1 MTAQSVGQ
9 QARHE
14 HPSLTRIRERA
25 GQLGFACLES
35 KWMGYHVAYAF
46 ACVAGHRFKRL
57 ASSIVYG
64 RSPAPCPHC
73 EHEVLRQR
81 VLGMAAERGGVCLEN
96 DYLGPNVR
104 HRMRCE
110 QGHEWQTMGRKLLA
124 GHWCRI
130 CGTAAMT
137 AKLRAEG
144 WHIADLQAK
153 AAARGGQC
161 LSPEYRGALER
172 YEWVCAY
179 GHRWSSVGAEI
190 MRGTWCRLCAN
201 RETSERKTDPEGLI
215 RLRTAAQAQGG
226 DCLDEVY
233 LGQSARYRFQCREG
247 HVWKTAGQN
256 VLNGGWCRAC
266 HNESR
271 RLGIESMQA
280 VARERGGR
288 CLSETYINKSRR
300 LTWECHHGHV
310 WQTSPRSI
318 FAGHWCPSC
327 AILDRVRSKNQ
338 NKRKR
343 YEATDKLDTV
353 SR

>member
-1 MTAQSVGQ
+1 
-9 QARHE
+9 
-14 HPSLTRIRERA
+14 
-25 GQLGFACLES
+25 
-35 KWMGYHVAYAF
+35 
-46 ACVAGHRFKRL
+46 
-57 ASSIVYG
+57 
-64 RSPAPCPHC
+64 
-73 EHEVLRQR
+73 
-81 VLGMAAERGGVCLEN
+81 MAAERGGVCLEN

-190 MRGTWCRLCAN
+190 MRGTWCRLCAD
-201 RETSERKTDPEGLI
+201 RETSERKTDPEGLF

-233 LGQSARYRFQCREG
+233 LGQSARYRFQCKEG

-266 HNESR
+266 YNESR

>member
-1 MTAQSVGQ
+1 M
-9 QARHE
+9 
-14 HPSLTRIRERA
+14 
-25 GQLGFACLES
+25 ES

-137 AKLRAEG
+137 AKRRAEG

-190 MRGTWCRLCAN
+190 MRGTWCRLCAD

-215 RLRTAAQAQGG
+215 RLRTAAEAQGG

-233 LGQSARYRFQCREG
+233 LSLPSNFVSHSRGRHHAARCCWEASQAR
-247 HVWKTAGQN
+247 
-256 VLNGGWCRAC
+256 WCATRRA
-266 HNESR
+266 
-271 RLGIESMQA
+271 M
-280 VARERGGR
+280 
-288 CLSETYINKSRR
+288 
-300 LTWECHHGHV
+300 
-310 WQTSPRSI
+310 
-318 FAGHWCPSC
+318 
-327 AILDRVRSKNQ
+327 
-338 NKRKR
+338 
-343 YEATDKLDTV
+343 
-353 SR
+353 